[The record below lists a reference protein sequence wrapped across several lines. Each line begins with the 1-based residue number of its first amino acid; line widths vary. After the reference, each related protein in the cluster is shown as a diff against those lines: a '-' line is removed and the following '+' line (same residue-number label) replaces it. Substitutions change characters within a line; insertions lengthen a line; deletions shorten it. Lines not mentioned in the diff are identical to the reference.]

1 MKLSLTKFKV
11 LFVLAC
17 TTALVYSCEKENNT
31 EEINFHYDYFPME
44 TGRYV
49 VYEAMEIIHDIQGVV
64 ARDTNR
70 FFLKTVIGDTTFD
83 NSGKIAYKFLR
94 YKKEVLPDEWVLTDV
109 WTTRFESDR
118 LELVE
123 ENNRVV
129 KLIFPTIESKVW
141 NVNAFN
147 TAPRLLANYDVE
159 QLHTGKTLSGFVLDS
174 TIQVEIQ
181 DFFSLVD
188 HRRKYEVYAK
198 GVGLIQLSYKDND
211 IMNFDTLDIRYGRE
225 KHYKMIDF
233 GKE

>member
-1 MKLSLTKFKV
+1 MKLTLEKFNN
-11 LFVLAC
+11 LLLLAFA
-17 TTALVYSCEKENNT
+17 TALIFSCKKENNS

-44 TGRYV
+44 IGRYV
-49 VYEAMEIIHDIQGVV
+49 VYEAMEINHDIQGVV

-70 FFLKTVIGDTTFD
+70 FYLKTVIGDTTID
-83 NSGKIAYKFLR
+83 NSGKIAFKLLR
-94 YKKEVLPDEWVLTDV
+94 YKKEFLLDEWDLSDV
-109 WTTRFESDR
+109 WTTRFDSDR
-118 LELVE
+118 LEFVE
-123 ENNRVV
+123 ENNRIV

-147 TAPRLLANYDVE
+147 TAPRLLANYNVE
-159 QLHTGKTLSGFVLDS
+159 QLHAGKTLSGFVLDS

-198 GVGLIQLSYKDND
+198 GVGLVQLSYKDND